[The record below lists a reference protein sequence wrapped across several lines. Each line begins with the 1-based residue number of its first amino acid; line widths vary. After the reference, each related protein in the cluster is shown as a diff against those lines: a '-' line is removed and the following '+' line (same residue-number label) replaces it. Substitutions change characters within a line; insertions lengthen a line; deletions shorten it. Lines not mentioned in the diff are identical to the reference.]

1 MDSRNIETLFPELT
15 SDQHERLKA
24 FGVLFREWN
33 EKINLVSRK
42 DMDQFELHHLAHS
55 LALCKMT
62 QFTRGQ
68 RILDVGSGGGLPGL
82 PLAICFPTA
91 TFHLCDSIG
100 KKIKAVDA
108 MIKTLELRNVNAIC
122 KRAETLESKWD
133 FVLGRAVTA
142 LPRFISWIQ
151 KNIRAGGNP
160 DFPNGVLY
168 WKGTLYRE
176 ELESIGVEPHQV
188 FDIRQAID
196 NEYFEGK
203 FIIHLNRQSIVN
215 IRLETEE

>member
-1 MDSRNIETLFPELT
+1 MDSKSIESIFPELST
-15 SDQHERLKA
+15 DQHERLKT
-24 FGVLFREWN
+24 FCSLFREWN

-42 DMDQFELHHLAHS
+42 DMDHFELHHLAHS

-62 QFTRGQ
+62 QFSRGQ

-82 PLAICFPTA
+82 PLAICFPSA

-100 KKIKAVDA
+100 KKVKAVDA
-108 MIKTLELRNVNAIC
+108 MIKALELRNVNAIC

-133 FVLGRAVTA
+133 FVLGRAVTV
-142 LPRFISWIQ
+142 LPRFIGWIQ

-160 DFPNGVLY
+160 DFPNGILY

-176 ELESIGVEPHQV
+176 ELEGIGVKPFQV
-188 FDIRQAID
+188 FDIHQAIND
-196 NEYFEGK
+196 DYFEGK
-203 FIIHLNRQSIVN
+203 FIVHLSRQSVVN
-215 IRLETEE
+215 LRLETEE